1 MLTSMILGGAS
12 WVAEW
17 MTLAAFRAFWFVPAD
32 KPAWQAVPLG
42 VVLAAT
48 VVTGIAW
55 QQSHARARRR
65 WLAALDAFAERE
77 IERERRRRALE
88 RLRELSAA
96 LGVPSGTDDR
106 PSVNRLAV

>member
-1 MLTSMILGGAS
+1 MLTSTILGSAS
-12 WVAEW
+12 WVAELL
-17 MTLAAFRAFWFVPAD
+17 TSAALRALWFVPAD

-42 VVLAAT
+42 VILATT
-48 VVTGIAW
+48 VVSGVAW
-55 QQSHARARRR
+55 QQSRARARRR

-96 LGVPSGTDDR
+96 LGISSGTDDR

>member
-1 MLTSMILGGAS
+1 MLTSTILGGAS

-17 MTLAAFRAFWFVPAD
+17 LTSAALQALWFVPGD
-32 KPAWQAVPLG
+32 KPAWQAIPLG
-42 VVLAAT
+42 AVLAAT

-55 QQSHARARRR
+55 QQSRARARRR

-88 RLRELSAA
+88 RLRELSMA
-96 LGVPSGTDDR
+96 LGIPGGTDDR

>member
-1 MLTSMILGGAS
+1 MLTSTILGGAS

-17 MTLAAFRAFWFVPAD
+17 LSSAVLRALWFVPAES
-32 KPAWQAVPLG
+32 PTWQAVPLG

-55 QQSHARARRR
+55 QQSRARARRR

-77 IERERRRRALE
+77 IERERRRKAVE

-96 LGVPSGTDDR
+96 LGIPSGTDDR